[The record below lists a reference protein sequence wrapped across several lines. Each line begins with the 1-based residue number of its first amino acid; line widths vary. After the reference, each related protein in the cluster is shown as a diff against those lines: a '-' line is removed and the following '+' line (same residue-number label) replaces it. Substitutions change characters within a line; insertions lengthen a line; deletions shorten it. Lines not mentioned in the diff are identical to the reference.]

1 MSIALQAPVGQAARL
16 RFLSLELTSRCQFIC
31 PGHCY
36 AQAGPTQGH
45 GSMTDDD
52 WRRVIDEAAALGSDT
67 VQFIGGEP
75 TLHPSFTSLVHHAL
89 GAGLRVRVYSN
100 LFRVRAEHWA
110 LYARPDVRLATSFY
124 SDDPAEYDRITGRRG
139 SHDSTRANIREAVRR
154 GIPVRVAVIDRGNG
168 QRTEQ
173 ARAELLRLGVRDVT
187 VSLVRAVG
195 NAAASSVIPSTS
207 VLCGRCADGKAV
219 VLPDG
224 QVAVCEIGR
233 FLIGG
238 SIKASSLFAVLSSPR
253 WPRAS
258 PAVRARVLRTARPT
272 MTPAARPAA
281 ARVTRR
287 TDERPVRQEG
297 DPSDG

>member
-1 MSIALQAPVGQAARL
+1 MTTGLQAPPGQAARL
-16 RFLSLELTSRCQFIC
+16 RFLSLELTSRCQFTC

-45 GSMTDDD
+45 GSMTDDH
-52 WRRVIDEAAALGSDT
+52 WRRVIDEAAALGAGT

-100 LFRVRAEHWA
+100 LYRVRAEHWA
-110 LYARPDVRLATSFY
+110 LYARPDVRLATSYY
-124 SDDPAEYDRITGRRG
+124 SDDPAEHDRITGRRG

-154 GIPVRVAVIDRGNG
+154 GIPLRVAVIDRGNG
-168 QRTEQ
+168 QRAEQ

-187 VSLVRAVG
+187 VSPVRAVG
-195 NAAASSVIPSTS
+195 NAAAPSVLPSTS
-207 VLCGRCADGKAV
+207 VLCGRCADGKAA

-233 FLIGG
+233 FLTGG
-238 SIKASSLFAVLSSPR
+238 SAKDGSLAAVLSSPR
-253 WPRAS
+253 WRELAASVPRSAGPCPPDCS
-258 PAVRARVLRTARPT
+258 PNDDSCGPSSGNTCD
-272 MTPAARPAA
+272 PA
-281 ARVTRR
+281 
-287 TDERPVRQEG
+287 
-297 DPSDG
+297 DG